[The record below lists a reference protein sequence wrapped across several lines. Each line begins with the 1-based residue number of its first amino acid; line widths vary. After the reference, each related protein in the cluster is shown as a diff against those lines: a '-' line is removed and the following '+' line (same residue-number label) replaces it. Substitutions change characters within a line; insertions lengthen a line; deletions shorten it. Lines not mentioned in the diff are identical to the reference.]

1 MKIPIIEK
9 IVSAE
14 VERRLKEIERE
25 RRTTDQIRA
34 LEERFCEDRRRT
46 DERFLRNEKDIK
58 TYVAAE
64 AARIENEV
72 RILRNAIQLIGSAC
86 VSKEK
91 VETYF
96 KNTEM

>member
-1 MKIPIIEK
+1 MQIPIIEK
-9 IVSAE
+9 FVSAE

-34 LEERFCEDRRRT
+34 LEERFCEYRRQT

-58 TYVAAE
+58 IYVAAE
-64 AARIENEV
+64 AARVENEV
-72 RILRNAIQLIGSAC
+72 GILKNAIQLIGSAC

-91 VETYF
+91 VEMYF
-96 KNTEM
+96 KNNEM